1 MVQETLLWLKT
12 RSVCY
17 KSGSGPVAITIP
29 IGQVYSCIPFIKWII
44 FHQFDLKSFIK
55 AWNWWFNPKLASY
68 CKTCLNIRHQAQTIV
83 VITLCKLRI
92 IRIYVKS
99 YDKVPLMIGKCNNCN
114 TLKPSFCCD
123 ICNNQDRLY
132 IDIAIHISKF
142 RLIRYD
148 SGLHGEFARAT
159 IIQGSIRYLWI
170 WFILPYWLNFGYK
183 VVTS

>member
-99 YDKVPLMIGKCNNCN
+99 YDKVPLMIGKWC
-114 TLKPSFCCD
+114 T
-123 ICNNQDRLY
+123 I
-132 IDIAIHISKF
+132 IAILLNRAFVVIFVIIKIDSTLTSPF
-142 RLIRYD
+142 TFQNFDWSDTIRVCME
-148 SGLHGEFARAT
+148 SLREPR
-159 IIQGSIRYLWI
+159 
-170 WFILPYWLNFGYK
+170 
-183 VVTS
+183 